1 MKLGKI
7 LNESRADISR
17 LTETKLY
24 KELKKIVDKASTE
37 AFNGK
42 CKFVGVVGAYDDSAK
57 RFYELAGATQ
67 SEVKKC
73 RNIIKK
79 EIEDLLSPFINPLG
93 GRIDSSIV
101 EYNPNT
107 KQQNDDILFCDII
120 LSFNKEFDGLPT
132 FKFYFNT
139 GWDSNCSFTNSSA
152 GHFDDFEKFVKL
164 LKVLN
169 DFCEKFLK

>member
-42 CKFVGVVGAYDDSAK
+42 CKFVGAYDGHRAK
-57 RFYELAGATQ
+57 RFYELVGATQ

-73 RNIIKK
+73 NDIIKK
-79 EIEDLLSPFINPLG
+79 EIEDLLSPFIDPLG
-93 GRIDSSIV
+93 GRIEFSIV
-101 EYNPNT
+101 DYNPDT

-120 LSFNKEFDGLPT
+120 LSFNKESDGLPT

-139 GWDSNCSFTNSSA
+139 GWEIDCSFNNSSV
-152 GHFDDFEKFVKL
+152 GNFDDFEKFAKL

>member
-1 MKLGKI
+1 MKLKTI

-17 LTETKLY
+17 LTETKFY
-24 KELKKIVDKASTE
+24 KALKKIVDKASTE

-42 CKFVGVVGAYDDSAK
+42 CKFVGVYDDSTK
-57 RFYELAGATQ
+57 QFYELVGATR

-73 RNIIKK
+73 NDIIKK
-79 EIEDLLSPFINPLG
+79 EIKDLLSPFIDPLG
-93 GRIDSSIV
+93 GRIDFSAV
-101 EYNPNT
+101 NYKVDT

-120 LSFNKEFDGLPT
+120 LSFNKEFDNLPV

-139 GWDSNCSFTNSSA
+139 GWNSDCSFTNSSI
-152 GHFDDFEKFVKL
+152 GHFDDFEKFTKL